1 MFIRH
6 CTMIPLVTEKRSDY
20 VDANTKMYCTM
31 QVTKMDHVYR
41 SIYNDDF
48 SHCKKR
54 LDNVDTTLYHAGH
67 CKKRYDYVDATCTMQ
82 VTIKIDWIMLIRRC
96 VKMPLVTAER
106 DWIMFKGRCTMLPL
120 ATVTRAW
127 IRFIGPKK
135 YVCFQ

>member
-1 MFIRH
+1 MQIQK
-6 CTMIPLVTEKRSDY
+6 CTVPCRLL
-20 VDANTKMYCTM
+20 
-31 QVTKMDHVYR
+31 KMDHVYR

-67 CKKRYDYVDATCTMQ
+67 CKKIYDYVDATCTMQ

-127 IRFIGPKK
+127 IRAKK
-135 YVCFQ
+135 YVSSDMS